1 MKKQLVSFVIP
12 CYRSAETIG
21 GVVEEID
28 AAMASMERYEY
39 EVILVN
45 DCSPDDTFGKI
56 RELCQ
61 KDKRI
66 TGVNLARNFGQHAAL
81 MAGFHQVKGDIL
93 VCLDDDGQTPANE
106 VGKLL
111 SALED
116 GADVAYAKYDH
127 KHHSAFRNFGS
138 RVNDRML
145 CFMLGK
151 PKDLFISSYFAAR
164 RFVLD
169 EMLRYENAFP
179 YVIGLVLR
187 ATRNVVNVTVH
198 HRDRQSGTSGYTF
211 GKLLALWF
219 NGFTAFSEKPLRIAT
234 LVGVFC
240 AMAGF
245 LYGIYTV
252 IKKLV
257 LPGVPIG
264 FSALMSSIMFIG
276 GMLMLMLGLIGEY
289 VGRMYICINNAPQ
302 FVIREVVGGD
312 EDEKRR
318 RRAKRMNGEC
328 FKEPERIWTVA
339 REQALY
345 LSDFAAGGA
354 ASWTILGNVD
364 ITAVSTWLVPLAAAC
379 ILTPVLA
386 LIFSWAGNRGM
397 RNRKSRGRNQIRR
410 NAECIRIVGWWRTTE
425 LFNAATFACL
435 ALFACWVS
443 GVFWQFIRGFL
454 HTMPRRSLMK

>member
-1 MKKQLVSFVIP
+1 MQKISYVIP
-12 CYRSAETIG
+12 CYRSEHTLPDVVAEITAKMKTLPRYSY
-21 GVVEEID
+21 EI
-28 AAMASMERYEY
+28 
-39 EVILVN
+39 ILVN
-45 DCSPDDTFGKI
+45 DCSPDDTIGTI
-56 RELCQ
+56 RRLVAADAHVQ
-61 KDKRI
+61 
-66 TGVNLARNFGQHAAL
+66 GVDLARNFGQHAAL

-93 VCLDDDGQTPANE
+93 VCLDDDGQTPADE

-145 CFMLGK
+145 CFMLNK

-187 ATRNVVNVTVH
+187 ATRNIVNVPVH

-211 GKLLALWF
+211 GKLLALWL

-234 LVGVFC
+234 LVGVIC

-264 FSALMSSIMFIG
+264 FSALMASIMFIG

-302 FVIREVVGGD
+302 FVVREIVGG
-312 EDEKRR
+312 EENEK
-318 RRAKRMNGEC
+318 E
-328 FKEPERIWTVA
+328 E
-339 REQALY
+339 
-345 LSDFAAGGA
+345 
-354 ASWTILGNVD
+354 
-364 ITAVSTWLVPLAAAC
+364 
-379 ILTPVLA
+379 
-386 LIFSWAGNRGM
+386 
-397 RNRKSRGRNQIRR
+397 
-410 NAECIRIVGWWRTTE
+410 
-425 LFNAATFACL
+425 
-435 ALFACWVS
+435 
-443 GVFWQFIRGFL
+443 
-454 HTMPRRSLMK
+454 